1 MKRIHES
8 LDRLFKGHRL
18 VFWYDADGGWRLAR
32 RRPHPP
38 FDEVPIDLTGWW
50 ID

>member
-18 VFWYDADGGWRLAR
+18 VFWYDADGGWRLAHPMR
-32 RRPHPP
+32 NDSLRP
-38 FDEVPIDLTGWW
+38 
-50 ID
+50 